1 MSTRTEQ
8 EIEREMIRVRKFAS
22 KEGCTPAAFKRI
34 SKKLEDLWHDIG
46 TIAFDDIDMLCMFL
60 NERRSY
66 NLYWTMLMLS
76 YKNKIF
82 IDKKDDG
89 FYYLDWIPF

>member
-46 TIAFDDIDMLCMFL
+46 TIAFDDIDMLCMFM

-66 NLYWTMLMLS
+66 NLYWTMLRLA
-76 YKNKIF
+76 YENKIM
-82 IDKKDDG
+82 IIKKDDG

>member
-8 EIEREMIRVRKFAS
+8 EIEREMIRVRKYAS

-34 SKKLEDLWHDIG
+34 SKKLEDLWYDIG